1 VSARREREE
10 DLVERRLLPDDALPD
25 LGPQTLERGA
35 QRSRVGARALR
46 TGWRGSGGGAQRTG
60 RR

>member
-1 VSARREREE
+1 VAACCEREE
-10 DLVERRLLPDDALPD
+10 DLVERRFLADDALPD
-25 LGPQTLERGA
+25 LGAQTLQRAA
-35 QRSRVGARALR
+35 QRSRVGARAVR